1 MAENKVVKGEV
12 IRVLPDD
19 SKPVGAGAVIQAER
33 GAPRGLVGEL
43 VAAGHKPEASSA
55 MDEDDRIKMHGCA
68 PPDFHAR
75 ARALALRPPPRASDR
90 LSPPPSRTPF
100 AFCRPRAGG

>member
-12 IRVLPDD
+12 LGVVSQPPPARAEPVAAGRVL
-19 SKPVGAGAVIQAER
+19 ER
-33 GAPRGLVGEL
+33 
-43 VAAGHKPEASSA
+43 AGHKPEASSA

-68 PPDFHAR
+68 PPDFRAR